1 MRPTA
6 LLAGLAA
13 FGVPA
18 LAFRRRDDEFKGNGK
33 PYEDPAD
40 KGGRM
45 LTVSSGSGGVHRG
58 RVCCRTLR
66 TNAYS
71 WQGAKSAPGQ
81 VLESEN
87 EFLRAQP
94 ADRCDM

>member
-6 LLAGLAA
+6 LLACLCV

-18 LAFRRRDDEFKGNGK
+18 LALQRRDDQFKGNGK

-45 LTVSSGSGGVHRG
+45 LTVS
-58 RVCCRTLR
+58 
-66 TNAYS
+66 
-71 WQGAKSAPGQ
+71 P
-81 VLESEN
+81 
-87 EFLRAQP
+87 LRAGGRSLC
-94 ADRCDM
+94 AACSVAGRRVDRPIRVRRSSAGSTGGTAAQRAGILI